1 VLITPGVEDDTRLG
15 VLIISYHQE
24 HFLAD
29 AVKSVRQGFG
39 DQDEIVVAV
48 LDPTRKTIETI
59 RSLLSET
66 TLSIRVATFNIP
78 PFTTVRVLHE
88 MLPLMKSDCIVLLA
102 ADDALTGEY
111 KSVMLD
117 SLSDSKRPVVLNST
131 LILTDEELKPVGY
144 AYPRWSTREWLNR
157 LWLLFENPGKAP
169 GAVIPRQA
177 VIDSDFM
184 NLDSRC
190 LIEDFPLWLF
200 LSDRAQFRHVNHPVV
215 RYRQHA
221 NSLSGKVRNA
231 DFCWSIGY
239 CIGLVEAHATT
250 FLERLLVRLGRR
262 RWYRQTDPSM
272 RESVEQGRRS
282 AAVRFG

>member
-1 VLITPGVEDDTRLG
+1 VLITTGVEGDARLG
-15 VLIISYHQE
+15 MLIISYHQE

-29 AVKSVRQGFG
+29 AVKSVRQSFS
-39 DQDEIVVAV
+39 DQDEIVIAV
-48 LDPTRKTIETI
+48 LDSTAKAIENI
-59 RSLLSET
+59 KSLLSEIA
-66 TLSIRVATFNIP
+66 LSAHVAPFNTP

-88 MLPLMKSDCIVLLA
+88 MLPLMKSDSVVLLA

-117 SLSDSKRPVVLNST
+117 SLPNLKHPIVLNST
-131 LILTDEELKPVGY
+131 QILTDEELKPVGY

-157 LWLLFENPGKAP
+157 LWLSFENPGKAP
-169 GAVIPRQA
+169 GSVIPRQA
-177 VIDSDFM
+177 VLDSDFM
-184 NLDSRC
+184 NVDPRC

-200 LSDRAQFRHVNHPVV
+200 LSDSAQFRHVSHPVV

-221 NSLSGKVRNA
+221 NSLSGKAQNA

-239 CIGLVEAHATT
+239 CVGLAEARATT
-250 FLERLLVRLGRR
+250 LLERLLVRLGRR

-272 RESVEQGRRS
+272 REAVERGRRS